1 MRQLLILKMIK
12 KILANASIGTLFLHI
27 LFSSNANAI
36 PYSERHAFCVER
48 SGIAYGGY
56 YESQK
61 KYNSCMSNA
70 EYLIRKHEREVA
82 ENKARQ
88 KQQQIERQRQE
99 QMKNNKFDSVFG
111 SPW

>member
-1 MRQLLILKMIK
+1 MK
-12 KILANASIGTLFLHI
+12 KILIRISIGALSLNTFL
-27 LFSSNANAI
+27 LGSVSAI

-61 KYNSCMSNA
+61 KYNNCMSNA
-70 EYLIRKHEREVA
+70 EYLIRKHEREQA
-82 ENKARQ
+82 EYKIRQ
-88 KQQQIERQRQE
+88 KQQQIESQRKE